1 MAKTLGKLAAPVLG
15 ALSIVAVPPARA
27 EMVRFTTARTAPPP
41 LRMAADVEIVKGT
54 STPMAIDVA
63 RITGD
68 EAPRTYS
75 GDLVG
80 PHPGFN
86 WFVSRHYAILSDM
99 DDGSVRDAL
108 VLLELAWP
116 HYARTFQWRPPAS
129 ETHRQAIVLAS
140 SRTILEDSLLHDS
153 IHAPLLGGLT
163 QEGFGCAYLYAG
175 TPYQTRYILLHEA
188 THLYQY
194 SISGDTRGCYG
205 FLLEGIADF
214 LSSHIYDPENRTL
227 TVNVLDRAPIHNHL
241 ADGLADW
248 RKLGQ
253 PSFSALFDN
262 PAPSRGLSVIMTAFL
277 QHTPEYEAKWRLFCE
292 RIVRDMALKDAK
304 RTTLAALHAIYGE
317 PRSLDAPFAKWIV
330 SLRPTFNLLDRDFD
344 QSAPNVFTALPPSN
358 ATARLAIRIPTALEC
373 GRAVG
378 ASLPKA
384 TAATTGRDVST
395 KRPPGRAVGASLP
408 VCRIDRSDRPD
419 ASAGF
424 SLSGL
429 TFAMSN
435 TWSGGC
441 VFSIS
446 LGKNNQFSEVP
457 VTFMRGYKTP
467 FSIMLSVTNN
477 SHFAMVS
484 DTYGRIVV
492 PTLRLASP
500 ANGQSGDTQC
510 LTLFASGAQTR
521 FEIPALR
528 DNSPM
533 ATPDEGTHRPFPET
547 TFPDFAGAVTEWEV
561 LGPLSASETAKNNAP
576 PPDNANLWADDGT
589 RLRWRCVSAHPATPI
604 TPPLVNLNEV
614 FGRQANNLVAYA
626 RAQIMAEADGE
637 ATLVL
642 GVADGAEVFL
652 NGKKVSSCNG
662 KREWSDGN
670 LRLDGVRLRKGRNHL
685 AIRLVHVNSAWLLSG
700 RIERPDRGR

>member
-15 ALSIVAVPPARA
+15 ALSIVAVAPARA
-27 EMVRFTTARTAPPP
+27 EMGRFTTAKAAPPP
-41 LRMAADVEIVKGT
+41 ARMAAVVEIAKGT
-54 STPMAIDVA
+54 STSMPKAIDVA
-63 RITGD
+63 RITGAD
-68 EAPRTYS
+68 APRTYS

-80 PHPGFN
+80 PYPGFS

-116 HYARTFQWRPPAS
+116 HYVRTFQWRPPAS
-129 ETHRQAIVLAS
+129 DTHRQAIVLAS
-140 SRTILEDSLLHDS
+140 SRSTLEDCLLHDS

-163 QEGFGCAYLYAG
+163 MEGFGCAYVYAG

-194 SISGDTRGCYG
+194 SLSGDTRGCYG

-214 LSSHIYDPENRTL
+214 ISSHIYNPETRTL

-253 PSFSALFDN
+253 PTFSALFDN
-262 PAPSRGLSVIMTAFL
+262 PSPSRGLSVLMTAFL

-292 RIVRDMALKDAK
+292 RIVRDMSQKDAK
-304 RTTLAALHAIYGE
+304 RTTLAAFRAIYGKPE
-317 PRSLDAPFAKWIV
+317 SLDAPFKAWM
-330 SLRPTFNLLDRDFD
+330 SGLRPTFELIDRDFD
-344 QSAPNVFTALPPSN
+344 QSAPGVFTAIPPSN

-378 ASLPKA
+378 ASLPI
-384 TAATTGRDVST
+384 
-395 KRPPGRAVGASLP
+395 
-408 VCRIDRSDRPD
+408 CRIDRSDIPN

-424 SLSGL
+424 ALCGL

-441 VFSIS
+441 VFSVS
-446 LGKNNQFSEVP
+446 LGERHQFTEVP
-457 VTFMRGYKTP
+457 VAFMRGYNPP
-467 FSIMLSVTNN
+467 FSILLFVTNDT
-477 SHFAMVS
+477 HFVTVS
-484 DTYGRIVV
+484 DTEGRMVAPSFRPV
-492 PTLRLASP
+492 SP
-500 ANGQSGDTQC
+500 ASGQSEGTQGI
-510 LTLFASGAQTR
+510 TLFASGAQAC
-521 FEIPALR
+521 FEIPALWEKA
-528 DNSPM
+528 PV
-533 ATPDEGTHRPFPET
+533 ATPGEDTPHPFPEIS
-547 TFPDFAGAVTEWEV
+547 FPDFGDTFIAWEL
-561 LGPLSASETAKNNAP
+561 LGPLPASAKADTI
-576 PPDNANLWADDGT
+576 PPDDAALWADDGT
-589 RLRWRCVSAHPATPI
+589 RLRWRRVSAHPETPI

-614 FGRQANNLVAYA
+614 LGRQGNNLFAYA

-642 GVADGAEVFL
+642 GVADGAEIFL
-652 NGKKVSSCNG
+652 NGEKVASHNG
-662 KREWSDGN
+662 RREWSDGN
-670 LRLDGVRLRKGRNHL
+670 LRVEGVRLLKGRNSL
-685 AIRLVHVNSAWLLSG
+685 VIRLVHADNAWLLSG
-700 RIERPDRGR
+700 RIERPDRSR